1 MLSIIINIVTIIMG
15 LIGFHIAYQA
25 RGWIIFIYYT
35 ELSNLMGL
43 ISSLLYLIKVG
54 HATVF
59 RYTVAVMLF
68 MTFLIS
74 LFVLAPAQGGIRKL
88 MFEGHCLYFHTLIP
102 LLTLFSYVFLETH
115 SSAFL
120 VPVVLTL
127 IYGCI
132 MFYLNYINK
141 VKGPYPFF
149 EVHRLGYKKG
159 VLWFFG
165 LLALISALSL
175 FVLLIAG

>member
-68 MTFLIS
+68 MTITALRTFGTEQPIPDS
-74 LFVLAPAQGGIRKL
+74 SEYGKVLF
-88 MFEGHCLYFHTLIP
+88 CDD
-102 LLTLFSYVFLETH
+102 FSSYSIGEN
-115 SSAFL
+115 
-120 VPVVLTL
+120 
-127 IYGCI
+127 I
-132 MFYLNYINK
+132 
-141 VKGPYPFF
+141 VK
-149 EVHRLGYKKG
+149 
-159 VLWFFG
+159 
-165 LLALISALSL
+165 A
-175 FVLLIAG
+175 